1 MFINYYFPELKKKT
15 NCFHVSELVDVFGH
29 KSNVSIVMDFMD
41 TDLEVIIK
49 DPTIILSPANI
60 KSYILQTLQVMW
72 SRKLLI
78 SVAEPETVWRSG
90 WDENDKIQYSER
102 YLYSLPSFQYL
113 LIKGKL
119 KTKP

>member
-1 MFINYYFPELKKKT
+1 MFKNYYFPELKKKT

-78 SVAEPETVWRSG
+78 SVAEPELFEGPAEMKMIKFNILNATCILFLRSNTY
-90 WDENDKIQYSER
+90 W
-102 YLYSLPSFQYL
+102 
-113 LIKGKL
+113 L
-119 KTKP
+119 KAN

>member
-1 MFINYYFPELKKKT
+1 MFKNYYFPELKKKK

-90 WDENDKIQYSER
+90 WDDKM
-102 YLYSLPSFQYL
+102 
-113 LIKGKL
+113 IKFNILNATCILFLRSNTYWL
-119 KTKP
+119 KAN